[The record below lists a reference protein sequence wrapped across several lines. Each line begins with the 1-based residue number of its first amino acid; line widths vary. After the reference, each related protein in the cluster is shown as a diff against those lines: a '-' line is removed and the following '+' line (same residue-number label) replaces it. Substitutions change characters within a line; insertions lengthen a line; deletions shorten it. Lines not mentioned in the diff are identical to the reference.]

1 MAEIKTTRVW
11 NGLPVDEITNTATG
25 VVELYSQ
32 PTRGAMGSSTPGTL
46 FATGNDKGKWSYN
59 DQAAFRR
66 GYNNK
71 QRTQGKPTLTQE
83 DFNKKFFT
91 EGTKIFNNDRANVLN
106 TETNYETKE
115 LFNSKTSAYST
126 NGIPG
131 VKNSETG
138 DKNNSNGDSV
148 VDSDNNTDEEEVAG
162 SEQGGN
168 SSGDSNTLGNER
180 DFGSTTNSYRY
191 PIGIL
196 PDLDYDFI
204 QFIACEYKAGSFT
217 GGKDGK
223 FQGLTTKGDI
233 EARVGAHAETITLPM
248 IPSISE
254 SNVVAWGE
262 DRINPLQ
269 VAAANIA
276 GQTLQGQTNGINL
289 QDLVGDFASASLTE
303 AKRLLSEPGTKQFLV
318 SYFAGQAAG
327 GANILGRTGSVIN
340 PNLELLFTGPSLR
353 SFNFNFKFRPRD
365 PKEAEEIRQII
376 RVFKRNM
383 AVQRTEGE
391 NFLLTPNIFKIK
403 YLHKGGD
410 HPFMNRLMPCAC
422 TSFNVVYT
430 PDNNYMTYADGSMTG
445 YDVSFTMAEI
455 VPIYAD
461 HQKDAGGTG
470 F

>member
-32 PTRGAMGSSTPGTL
+32 PTRGAMGSTTPGTL

-59 DQAAFRR
+59 DQAGFRR

-91 EGTKIFNNDRANVLN
+91 EGTKLFNNDRANILN
-106 TETNYETKE
+106 TETNYETRE
-115 LFNSKTSAYST
+115 EFERNTTSYST

-138 DKNNSNGDSV
+138 DKNNSDGKTV
-148 VDSDNNTDEEEVAG
+148 VDSDNNADVEETIG
-162 SEQGGN
+162 SESWLN
-168 SSGDSNTLGNER
+168 RNTLGGER

-191 PIGIL
+191 PLGQL

-204 QFIACEYKAGSFT
+204 QFTAHEYEAGALT
-217 GGKDGK
+217 V
-223 FQGLTTKGDI
+223 QGP
-233 EARVGAHAETITLPM
+233 EARIGPSAETITLPM
-248 IPSISE
+248 IPNLSE
-254 SNVVAWGE
+254 SSQVGWGGDKLNSLQAAGARIALNTIGANTEELDLKGTAEAFLTTSKDEMKKMLNDKNLKSSLVA
-262 DRINPLQ
+262 
-269 VAAANIA
+269 
-276 GQTLQGQTNGINL
+276 
-289 QDLVGDFASASLTE
+289 F
-303 AKRLLSEPGTKQFLV
+303 
-318 SYFAGQAAG
+318 FAGQAV
-327 GANILGRTGSVIN
+327 GANVLGRTTGSVLN

-365 PKEAEEIRQII
+365 PDEAEQIKQII

-383 AVQRTEGE
+383 AVQRKKGE
-391 NFLLTPNIFKIK
+391 LFLYTPNIFKIK

-422 TSFNVVYT
+422 TAFTVSYT

>member
-11 NGLPVDEITNTATG
+11 NGLPLEETTDTDTGVTELRSGSFLGIQGDLLATG
-25 VVELYSQ
+25 D
-32 PTRGAMGSSTPGTL
+32 A
-46 FATGNDKGKWSYN
+46 KGKWSYN
-59 DQAAFRR
+59 DQAGFRR
-66 GYNNK
+66 RYNNK

-91 EGTKIFNNDRANVLN
+91 EGTKIFNNDRADVLN
-106 TETNYETKE
+106 ELGNYETRE
-115 LFNSKTSAYST
+115 VFERNTTSFSE

-138 DKNNSNGDSV
+138 DKNNSDGKTVADT
-148 VDSDNNTDEEEVAG
+148 DKNTDEEKVAG

-168 SSGDSNTLGNER
+168 PSDSSSTLGGER

-276 GQTLQGQTNGINL
+276 GQTLQGQTGGIDVP
-289 QDLVGDFASASLTE
+289 QAIKDFASATKNE
-303 AKRLLSEPGTKQFLV
+303 ATRLLSEDGTKQFIV

-383 AVQRTEGE
+383 AVQRTSGE

-430 PDNNYMTYADGSMTG
+430 PDNNYMTYDDGSMTG

>member
-11 NGLPVDEITNTATG
+11 NGLPLEETTDTDTGVTELRSGSFLGIQGDLLATG
-25 VVELYSQ
+25 D
-32 PTRGAMGSSTPGTL
+32 A
-46 FATGNDKGKWSYN
+46 KGKWSYN
-59 DQAAFRR
+59 DQAGFRR
-66 GYNNK
+66 RYNNK

-91 EGTKIFNNDRANVLN
+91 EGTKIFNNDRADVLN
-106 TETNYETKE
+106 ELGNYETRE
-115 LFNSKTSAYST
+115 VFERNTTSFSE

-138 DKNNSNGDSV
+138 DKNNSDGKTVADT
-148 VDSDNNTDEEEVAG
+148 DKNTDEEKVAG

-168 SSGDSNTLGNER
+168 PSDSSSTLGGER

-248 IPSISE
+248 IPSLSE
-254 SNVVAWGE
+254 SSQVVWGE

-269 VAAANIA
+269 LALANVAGGVLA
-276 GQTLQGQTNGINL
+276 GQTGSINL
-289 QDLVGDFASASLTE
+289 PQALKDFVGKTKDE
-303 AKRLLSEPGTKQFLV
+303 AAALLSDGSTKDFIV
-318 SYFAGQAAG
+318 SYFAGQASG
-327 GANILGRTGSVIN
+327 GQSNLLGRTGTAIN

-353 SFNFNFKFRPRD
+353 SFSFSFKFRPRD

-383 AVQRTEGE
+383 AVQRTSGE

-430 PDNNYMTYADGSMTG
+430 PDNNYMTYDDGSMTG

-455 VPIYAD
+455 VPVYAD

>member
-1 MAEIKTTRVW
+1 MSKVKTTRVW
-11 NGLPVDEITNTATG
+11 NGLPVDEYTNTETG

-32 PTRGAMGSSTPGTL
+32 PTRGAMGSTTPGTL
-46 FATGNDKGKWSYN
+46 FATGDDKGKWSYN
-59 DQAAFRR
+59 DQAGFRR
-66 GYNNK
+66 GFNNK

-168 SSGDSNTLGNER
+168 PSDSSSTLGGER
-180 DFGSTTNSYRY
+180 DFGSNTNSFRY

-217 GGKDGK
+217 GGKNGK

-248 IPSISE
+248 IPALSE

-276 GQTLQGQTNGINL
+276 GQTLQGQTGGI
-289 QDLVGDFASASLTE
+289 DLPQAIKDFTAATTAE
-303 AKRLLSEPGTKQFLV
+303 ATRLLNEEGTRQFIV
-318 SYFAGQAAG
+318 SYFAGLAAG
-327 GANILGRTGSVIN
+327 GANVLGRTGSVIN

-353 SFNFNFKFRPRD
+353 SFSFNFKFRPRD
-365 PKEAEEIRQII
+365 PDEAKMVRSII

-383 AVQRTEGE
+383 AVQRTSGE

-403 YLHKGGD
+403 YLHNGEP

>member
-1 MAEIKTTRVW
+1 MSKVKTTRVW
-11 NGLPVDEITNTATG
+11 NGLPVDEITNTSTG

-32 PTRGAMGSSTPGTL
+32 PTRGAMGSTTPGTL
-46 FATGNDKGKWSYN
+46 FATGDDKGKWSYN
-59 DQAAFRR
+59 DQAGFRR

-83 DFNKKFFT
+83 NFNKKFFT

-115 LFNSKTSAYST
+115 LFENNTDAYST

-131 VKNSETG
+131 VKNFKTG
-138 DKNNSNGDSV
+138 DKNNSDGKTVADT
-148 VDSDNNTDEEEVAG
+148 DNNTDEEKVAG

-168 SSGDSNTLGNER
+168 PSGGPDVLGSER
-180 DFGSTTNSYRY
+180 DFGSTKNSYRY
-191 PIGIL
+191 PLGRV

-204 QFIACEYKAGSFT
+204 QFIACEYKAGGFT
-217 GGKDGK
+217 N
-223 FQGLTTKGDI
+223 FTTKGNI
-233 EARVGAHAETITLPM
+233 EARVGTPAETITLPM
-248 IPSISE
+248 IPNLSE
-254 SNVVAWGE
+254 SSQVGWGGKE
-262 DRINPLQ
+262 LNELQ
-269 VAAANIA
+269 AAAARIATSTITAGDGFNIGA
-276 GQTLQGQTNGINL
+276 AARTLVSSTQKE
-289 QDLVGDFASASLTE
+289 ASAILNDNPDLKNSIV
-303 AKRLLSEPGTKQFLV
+303 A
-318 SYFAGQAAG
+318 YFAGQAAQAG
-327 GANILGRTGSVIN
+327 GSFLTRQTGAVLN

-353 SFNFNFKFRPRD
+353 SFNFTFRFRPRD
-365 PKEAEEIRQII
+365 PDEAEEIKQII

-383 AVQRTEGE
+383 AVQRKKGE
-391 NFLLTPNIFKIK
+391 LFLYTPNIFKIK

>member
-1 MAEIKTTRVW
+1 MSKVKTTRVW
-11 NGLPVDEITNTATG
+11 NGLPVDEITNTETG

-32 PTRGAMGSSTPGTL
+32 QTRGAMGSTTPGTL
-46 FATGNDKGKWSYN
+46 FATGDNKGKWSYN
-59 DQAAFRR
+59 DQEGFRR

-91 EGTKIFNNDRANVLN
+91 EGTKIFNNDRANILN

-115 LFNSKTSAYST
+115 LFENNTAAYAT

-131 VKNSETG
+131 VINPETG
-138 DKNNSNGDSV
+138 NKNNSEGKDVSNPEGNNEEAEDLGV
-148 VDSDNNTDEEEVAG
+148 EEGGNPSDNSVG
-162 SEQGGN
+162 SR
-168 SSGDSNTLGNER
+168 ER
-180 DFGSTTNSYRY
+180 DFGSTTISYRY
-191 PIGIL
+191 PLGRV

-204 QFIACEYKAGSFT
+204 QFIACEYKGGSFT
-217 GGKDGK
+217 GGGNGK
-223 FQGLTTKGDI
+223 FGGLTTKGDI
-233 EARVGAHAETITLPM
+233 EARVGTPAETITLPM
-248 IPSISE
+248 IPSLSE
-254 SNVVAWGE
+254 SNVVEWGK

-269 VAAANIA
+269 LALANVAGGVLA
-276 GQTLQGQTNGINL
+276 GQTGGI
-289 QDLVGDFASASLTE
+289 DLGKAFKDFASATKDE
-303 AKRLLSEPGTKQFLV
+303 AKALLSDGSTKDFIV
-318 SYFAGQAAG
+318 SYFAGQAS
-327 GANILGRTGSVIN
+327 GASNLLGRTGTVIN

-383 AVQRTEGE
+383 AVQRTSGE

-422 TSFNVVYT
+422 TAFTVSYT
-430 PDNNYMTYADGSMTG
+430 PDNNYMTYDDGSMTG

>member
-1 MAEIKTTRVW
+1 MSKVKTTRVW
-11 NGLPVDEITNTATG
+11 NGLPVDEITNTETG

-32 PTRGAMGSSTPGTL
+32 PTKGAMGSTTPGTL
-46 FATGNDKGKWSYN
+46 FATGDDKGKWSYN
-59 DQAAFRR
+59 DQAGFRR

-106 TETNYETKE
+106 TETNYETRE
-115 LFNSKTSAYST
+115 EFERNTTSFSE
-126 NGIPG
+126 NGIPD

-138 DKNNSNGDSV
+138 DKNNSDGKTVANPDK
-148 VDSDNNTDEEEVAG
+148 NTDEEEVAG
-162 SEQGGN
+162 DKQGGN
-168 SSGDSNTLGNER
+168 TTSTLGRER
-180 DFGSTTNSYRY
+180 DFGSTKISYRY
-191 PIGIL
+191 PRGEV

-217 GGKDGK
+217 GGK
-223 FQGLTTKGDI
+223 FEGLTTKGDI
-233 EARVGAHAETITLPM
+233 EARVGPSAETITLPM
-248 IPSISE
+248 IPSLSE
-254 SNVVAWGE
+254 SNLIAWGK

-276 GQTLQGQTNGINL
+276 GQTLSTQTNGI
-289 QDLVGDFASASLTE
+289 DLEAAIKEFVGATAAE
-303 AKRLLSEPGTKQFLV
+303 AKRMLNDDGLKNFIV

-353 SFNFNFKFRPRD
+353 EFSFNFKFRPRD

-383 AVQRTEGE
+383 AVQRTSGE

-430 PDNNYMTYADGSMTG
+430 PDNNYMTYDDGSMTG

>member
-1 MAEIKTTRVW
+1 MAKVKTTRVW
-11 NGLPVDEITNTATG
+11 NGLPVEEITNTDTGVIELRSGSFVGIQGDLLATG
-25 VVELYSQ
+25 D
-32 PTRGAMGSSTPGTL
+32 T
-46 FATGNDKGKWSYN
+46 KGKWSYN
-59 DQAAFRR
+59 DQAGFRR
-66 GYNNK
+66 RYNNK
-71 QRTQGKPTLTQE
+71 QRTQGKPDLSQE

-115 LFNSKTSAYST
+115 LFENNTNAYST

-138 DKNNSNGDSV
+138 DKNNSDGKTV
-148 VDSDNNTDEEEVAG
+148 ADSDKNDEE
-162 SEQGGN
+162 SEDVGVEEGGN
-168 SSGDSNTLGNER
+168 SSGDSITLGKER
-180 DFGSTTNSYRY
+180 DFGSNKKSFRY

-217 GGKDGK
+217 GGKDGE
-223 FQGLTTKGDI
+223 FQGLTTKGNI
-233 EARVGAHAETITLPM
+233 EARVGPSAETITLPM

-254 SNVVAWGE
+254 SSQVAWGE

-276 GQTLQGQTNGINL
+276 GGVLAGQAESGI
-289 QDLVGDFASASLTE
+289 DLGAAIEKFTAATKAEATE
-303 AKRLLSEPGTKQFLV
+303 MLNTPGLKNFIV
-318 SYFAGQAAG
+318 SYFAGLAAG
-327 GANILGRTGSVIN
+327 GANVLGRTGSVIN

-353 SFNFNFKFRPRD
+353 SFSFNFKFRPRD
-365 PKEAEEIRQII
+365 PEEADMVRSII

-391 NFLLTPNIFKIK
+391 KFLLTPNIFKIK

>member
-1 MAEIKTTRVW
+1 MSKVKTTRVW
-11 NGLPVDEITNTATG
+11 NGLPVDEITNTETG

-32 PTRGAMGSSTPGTL
+32 PTRGAMGSTTPGTL
-46 FATGNDKGKWSYN
+46 FATGDDKGKWSYN
-59 DQAAFRR
+59 DQAGFRR

-138 DKNNSNGDSV
+138 DKNNSDGKTV
-148 VDSDNNTDEEEVAG
+148 VDSDQNTDEEEVAG

-168 SSGDSNTLGNER
+168 PSSTLGGER
-180 DFGSTTNSYRY
+180 DFGSTTTSYRY
-191 PIGIL
+191 PLGQV

-204 QFIACEYKAGSFT
+204 QFTACEYKGGSFT
-217 GGKDGK
+217 GGGNGK
-223 FQGLTTKGDI
+223 FGGLTTKGDI
-233 EARVGAHAETITLPM
+233 EARVGTPAETITLPM
-248 IPSISE
+248 IPSLSE
-254 SNVVAWGE
+254 SSQVVWGE

-269 VAAANIA
+269 LALANVAGGVLA
-276 GQTLQGQTNGINL
+276 GQTGRINL
-289 QDLVGDFASASLTE
+289 PQALKDFVGKTKDE
-303 AKRLLSEPGTKQFLV
+303 AAALLSDGSTKDFIV
-318 SYFAGQAAG
+318 SYFAGQAS
-327 GANILGRTGSVIN
+327 GASNLLGRTGTVIN

-353 SFNFNFKFRPRD
+353 SFSFSFKFRPRD

-383 AVQRTEGE
+383 AVQRTSGE

-430 PDNNYMTYADGSMTG
+430 PDNNYMTYDDGSMTG

>member
-1 MAEIKTTRVW
+1 MSKVKTTRVW
-11 NGLPVDEITNTATG
+11 NGLPVEEYTDVSTGVIELRSGSFLGIQGDLLATG
-25 VVELYSQ
+25 DN
-32 PTRGAMGSSTPGTL
+32 T
-46 FATGNDKGKWSYN
+46 GKWSYN
-59 DQAAFRR
+59 DQEGFRR
-66 GYNNK
+66 RYNNK
-71 QRTQGKPTLTQE
+71 QRTQGKPDLTQE
-83 DFNKKFFT
+83 EFNKKFFT
-91 EGTKIFNNDRANVLN
+91 DGTKIFNNDRANVLN
-106 TETNYETKE
+106 TLTNYDTYEIFENNTA
-115 LFNSKTSAYST
+115 AYAT
-126 NGIPG
+126 TGVPG
-131 VKNSETG
+131 VKNPEDGTI
-138 DKNNSNGDSV
+138 NNSEGKSV
-148 VDSDNNTDEEEVAG
+148 ANPEENDDEAEDIGVEE
-162 SEQGGN
+162 GGN
-168 SSGDSNTLGNER
+168 PSGGSSTLGKER
-180 DFGSTTNSYRY
+180 DFGSTKISYRY
-191 PIGIL
+191 PIGEV

-233 EARVGAHAETITLPM
+233 EARVGPSAETITLPM
-248 IPSISE
+248 IPSLSE
-254 SNVVAWGE
+254 SNLVEWGK

-269 VAAANIA
+269 IAAANIA
-276 GQTLQGQTNGINL
+276 GQTLQGQTGGIDL
-289 QDLVGDFASASLTE
+289 KQLVGDFASASLAE
-303 AKRLLSEPGTKQFLV
+303 GKRMLNEDGLKQFMV

-327 GANILGRTGSVIN
+327 GANILGRTGTVVN

-353 SFNFNFKFRPRD
+353 SFSFNFKFRPRD

-383 AVQRTEGE
+383 AVQRTSGE

-430 PDNNYMTYADGSMTG
+430 PDNNYMTYDDGSMTG

>member
-1 MAEIKTTRVW
+1 MAKIKTTRVW
-11 NGLPVDEITNTATG
+11 NGLPIDEYTDTETG

-32 PTRGAMGSSTPGTL
+32 PTRGAMGSTTPGTL
-46 FATGNDKGKWSYN
+46 FATGDDKGKWSYN
-59 DQAAFRR
+59 DQSGFRR

-91 EGTKIFNNDRANVLN
+91 EGTKIVNNDRAAVLN
-106 TETNYETKE
+106 NIENYTGVSQSVRNKVSFSE
-115 LFNSKTSAYST
+115 

-131 VKNSETG
+131 VINPETG
-138 DKNNSNGDSV
+138 LKNNSNGDSV

-168 SSGDSNTLGNER
+168 PSDTSDSSSTLGGEK
-180 DFGSTTNSYRY
+180 DFGSNTNSFRY

-204 QFIACEYKAGSFT
+204 QFIACEYKAGGFT
-217 GGKDGK
+217 D
-223 FQGLTTKGDI
+223 LTTSGNI
-233 EARVGAHAETITLPM
+233 EARVGPSAETITLPM
-248 IPSISE
+248 IPALSE
-254 SNVVAWGE
+254 SSQVGWGGDKLNE
-262 DRINPLQ
+262 LQAAGARIATNAIKAGDGFNIG
-269 VAAANIA
+269 AAAA
-276 GQTLQGQTNGINL
+276 E
-289 QDLVGDFASASLTE
+289 LVNSTQKE
-303 AKRLLSEPGTKQFLV
+303 ANAILNNNPGLKDAII
-318 SYFAGQAAG
+318 SYFAGQAV
-327 GANILGRTGSVIN
+327 GANILTRQTGSVLN
-340 PNLELLFTGPSLR
+340 PNLELLFQGPSLR

-365 PKEAEEIRQII
+365 PDEAKMVRSII

-383 AVQRTEGE
+383 AVQRKKGE
-391 NFLLTPNIFKIK
+391 LFLYTPNIFKIK